1 MSKSIISNEKFCL
14 ICGTPLNIHKHHIFE
29 GTGRRKLS
37 EKYGCWVYLCA
48 RHHNM
53 SNEGVHF
60 NKPLDLKLKQQ
71 CQKAW
76 EYQLGTREQFIMLFG
91 RNYL

>member
-1 MSKSIISNEKFCL
+1 M
-14 ICGTPLNIHKHHIFE
+14 NIHKHHIYE

-37 EKYGCWVYLCA
+37 DKYGCWVYLCA

-60 NKPLDLKLKQQ
+60 NKDLDLTLKRI
-71 CQKAW
+71 CQKKW
-76 EYQLGTREQFIMLFG
+76 ETKYGNRDKFIRVFG
-91 RNYL
+91 RNYMYEDEI